1 MNEEVVETFRMT
13 RMRIL
18 WYRDCTLAMKFLIWI
33 IILLVLVAAFIWWR
47 SSKAINIQ
55 TFWDAVRN
63 PGSLPDLN
71 EFHKHV
77 SDSAE
82 QLRGSPE
89 KIAALVDYFVFEVT
103 SSREADTEKRILWK
117 LGTEAYPQALAIL
130 KDPTLFQKIQTEG
143 KPDSDFSSPEAPI
156 NRLCEIFDGDT
167 PPPPEAAELV
177 VPFVSSNLNEIRKS
191 VGLLLGSIGSPN
203 SLQYIKSLLGDSD
216 SYVRSYV
223 LMGIKRAVTGK
234 RINDTSRPLFYEL
247 VSSIWPNDTDFN
259 VSRHVASLMLE
270 LDRDAAVQQL
280 LRAPL
285 FTTAFKPLGDILEA
299 FERKNMQVPREK
311 LLLLITELKGG
322 PMEYS
327 RTKMLRASLS
337 LLGAHRMSEDLPML
351 EQFLDSPDE
360 AVTEGAV
367 KGLYQFHRFSETI
380 RDAWEVEN
388 GKGWQALTKAEKHIL
403 AVEILNN
410 EVNNGG
416 FTQYYFNSSG
426 DQWVDTLAG
435 LDAIGAAKHKDLMLR
450 TLSFFPDKT
459 PSTSRNDRSEQLAK
473 IVRRKEDP
481 FHDEDSAWYKLKE
494 ENLDKLMLRYNLA
507 NLEGRQK

>member
-1 MNEEVVETFRMT
+1 
-13 RMRIL
+13 
-18 WYRDCTLAMKFLIWI
+18 MKFLIWI
-33 IILLVLVAAFIWWR
+33 VILLVLVAAFVWWR
-47 SSKAINIQ
+47 SSKAVTIQ

-71 EFHKHV
+71 EYHKHV

-89 KIAALVDYFVFEVT
+89 MIAALVDYFVFEAA
-103 SSREADTEKRILWK
+103 SSREADIEKRILSK
-117 LGTEAYPQALAIL
+117 LGTEAYPRALAIL
-130 KDPTLFQKIQTEG
+130 KDPSLLQKLQTAG
-143 KPDSDFSSPEAPI
+143 KPDSEFSLPEAPI
-156 NRLCEIFDGDT
+156 NRLCEIFDGET

-177 VPFVSSNLNEIRKS
+177 VPFVSSDLEEIRKS
-191 VGLLLGSIGSPN
+191 VGLLLGSIGSPD
-203 SLQYIKSLLGDSD
+203 SLQHMKKLLGDSD
-216 SYVRSYV
+216 GYVRSYV
-223 LMGIKRAVTGK
+223 LMGLDRAIRGSRV
-234 RINDTSRPLFYEL
+234 NDAARQPFYEL

-259 VSRHVASLMLE
+259 VSGRVAPLMLD
-270 LDRDAAVQQL
+270 LNRDTAMQQL
-280 LRAPL
+280 LQEPL
-285 FTTAFKPLGDILEA
+285 FTTAFKPLGNILET
-299 FERKNMQVPREK
+299 FENKGVLVPREK
-311 LLLLITELKGG
+311 LLQLITELKNG
-322 PMEYS
+322 PMEYP

-337 LLGAHRMSEDLPML
+337 LLGGHRMSEDLSLL

-367 KGLYQFHRFSETI
+367 KGLYQFHSFSETI

-388 GKGWQALTKAEKHIL
+388 EKGWQALTKAEKHIL
-403 AVEILNN
+403 AIEILNN

-426 DQWVDTLAG
+426 DQWVDALAG
-435 LDAIGAAKHKDLMLR
+435 LDAIGAVKHRELMLR
-450 TLSFFPDKT
+450 TLSIFPDRK
-459 PSTSRNDRSEQLAK
+459 PSTSRDDRSEQLAK

-481 FHDEDSAWYKLKE
+481 FHDEDSVWYKLKE